1 MEGRQNAADMNKA
14 ASDLIDLIDSRSKK
28 AIEAETKR
36 SVKTKNGIVV
46 SYDDTAYSAV
56 VSFPEDGNNVL
67 NTYYNKTGEILSEG
81 DNVKVYY
88 TTNPAKGWIG
98 LRLGEPHIK
107 EVKQIIP
114 YSSHSFVNGNDTDI
128 SDLASSPLNLDFTT
142 LGNTSD
148 TVVVANQI
156 INITKPGTIL
166 SEYYVDGI
174 KSDNVHTER
183 KDVGAQVITHVVPM
197 SVLAGEHNLLIRQSS
212 GDGARGTCDSGKLFG
227 VVSGQLDS
235 LCIEEP
241 PNDNIIL
248 KVEVTLGEQF
258 ELWRFTGS
266 NGAATG
272 LVYWGDGTSETYNS
286 GLNKYH
292 IYGSEEE
299 QLAIGD
305 AKFAYKGLK
314 ASLSDIEALTDAKAG
329 DIWDIGTSDSYIKYF
344 RTSNEKWAVMTS
356 HGTKKD
362 FKVTITAKI
371 AHMEHGG
378 YLDSGGYQ
386 NNETIVK
393 EVVFSDY
400 VQSISNDRVTGNAQ
414 GGLFDGNTSLTSVRF
429 GKNIRVIG
437 GASFR
442 GTGISGVVR
451 LPPNLTGLD
460 TGCFWRCQ
468 SITAV
473 IAECPMLNTF
483 SRADG
488 AFSGCSNLT
497 TVVWNAPHISYIFEN
512 CQNLSK
518 VTLGENLGGI
528 GWSSFKNCS
537 ALSEIKIP
545 ESVGFI
551 DHHAFIGTNIRE
563 VTLPPNCTYYREGAS
578 FQSFPN
584 GCIIHGGIPIT

>member
-1 MEGRQNAADMNKA
+1 MDTNDNSCELLEKVISSVQRKNDKDKAKDSLLTKQAKVAGYDGETHNAVIYFID
-14 ASDLIDLIDSRSKK
+14 DLKQ
-28 AIEAETKR
+28 TNYT
-36 SVKTKNGIVV
+36 V
-46 SYDDTAYSAV
+46 
-56 VSFPEDGNNVL
+56 
-67 NTYYNKTGEILSEG
+67 YNKTGEILSEG

-128 SDLASSPLNLDFTT
+128 SDLSSSPLNLDFTT

-148 TVVVANQI
+148 TVVMANQI

-183 KDVGAQVITHVVPM
+183 KDVGTQVITHVVPM

-235 LCIEEP
+235 LYIEEP

-258 ELWRFTGS
+258 TLYRLTYNNS
-266 NGAATG
+266 SDAVSG
-272 LVYWGDGTSETYNS
+272 LVYWGDGTNETYSS
-286 GLNKYH
+286 GVDKYH
-292 IYGSEEE
+292 IYGSTEE
-299 QLAIGD
+299 QQAIGD
-305 AKFAYKGLK
+305 TKFTYKGIQ
-314 ASLSDIEALTDAKAG
+314 ANLSDIEALTDAKAG

-356 HGTKKD
+356 VGTKQD
-362 FKVTITAKI
+362 FKITIAAKI
-371 AHMEHGG
+371 VKMV
-378 YLDSGGYQ
+378 SGGSLSSMGYQ
-386 NNETIVK
+386 DNKTIVK
-393 EVVFSDY
+393 EVIFSDH
-400 VQSISNDRVTGNAQ
+400 VREISDGVDNQQS
-414 GGLFDGNTSLTSVRF
+414 GLFDGNKNLTSVKF
-429 GKNIRVIG
+429 GKNITVIG

-442 GTGISGVVR
+442 QTGLSGVVK
-451 LPPNLTGLD
+451 LPPNLTALGAASFS
-460 TGCFWRCQ
+460 GCQ

-473 IAECPMLNTF
+473 IAECPNLGTF
-483 SRADG
+483 PYDGG
-488 AFSGCSNLT
+488 AFGNCNNLT
-497 TVVWNAPHISYIFEN
+497 TVVWNAPWIYKTFGS
-512 CQNLSK
+512 CRNLSK
-518 VTLGENLGGI
+518 VTLGNNLGGI
-528 GWSSFKNCS
+528 GWSSFANCS

-545 ESVGFI
+545 KSVGFI

-563 VTLPPNCTYYREGAS
+563 VTLPSNCTYYREGAS

-584 GCIIHGGIPIT
+584 GCVINGGVPIT

>member
-1 MEGRQNAADMNKA
+1 MDTNDNSCELLEKVISSVQRKNDKNKA
-14 ASDLIDLIDSRSKK
+14 KDSLLTKQAKVVGYDGETYNAVIYFIDDLKQ
-28 AIEAETKR
+28 TNYT
-36 SVKTKNGIVV
+36 V
-46 SYDDTAYSAV
+46 
-56 VSFPEDGNNVL
+56 
-67 NTYYNKTGEILSEG
+67 YNKTGEILSEG

-128 SDLASSPLNLDFTT
+128 SDLSSSPLNLDFTT

-148 TVVVANQI
+148 TVVMANQI
-156 INITKPGTIL
+156 VNITKPGTIS

-183 KDVGAQVITHVVPM
+183 KDVGTQVITHVVPM

-248 KVEVTLGEQF
+248 TIEAVLGEQF
-258 ELWRFTGS
+258 TLYPLTYNNS
-266 NGAATG
+266 SAIAVG
-272 LVYWGDGTSETYNS
+272 LVYWGDGTNGDYNS
-286 GLNKYH
+286 GIDHCH
-292 IYGSEEE
+292 IYGSVEE
-299 QLAIGD
+299 QMAIGD
-305 AKFAYKGLK
+305 AEFTYKGTQ

-329 DIWDIGTSDSYIKYF
+329 DIWDIGTTDSYIKYF
-344 RTSNEKWAVMTS
+344 RTANEKWAVMTS
-356 HGTKKD
+356 FGTKRV
-362 FKVTITAKI
+362 FKITITAKI
-371 AHMEHGG
+371 AEMYSSIGG
-378 YLDSGGYQ
+378 YKG
-386 NNETIVK
+386 NKTIVK
-393 EVVFSDY
+393 EVVFSDF
-400 VQSISNDRVTGNAQ
+400 VQSITNNRVTDNAQ
-414 GGLFDGNTSLTSVRF
+414 AGLFDSNTNLTSVKF

-442 GTGISGVVR
+442 RTGISGIVR

-460 TGCFWRCQ
+460 TDCFGDCQ

-473 IAECPMLNTF
+473 IAECPNLSAF
-483 SRADG
+483 GHSSG
-488 AFSGCSNLT
+488 AFERCNNLA
-497 TVVWNAPHISYIFEN
+497 TVVWNAPWIYKTFRG
-512 CQNLSK
+512 CKNLSK
-518 VTLGENLGGI
+518 VTLGKNLGSI
-528 GWSSFKNCS
+528 GWSSFENCS

-551 DHHAFIGTNIRE
+551 DHHAFIGTNITE
-563 VTLPPNCTYYREGAS
+563 VTLPPNCTYYREGTS

-584 GCIIHGGIPIT
+584 GCVIHGGVPIT